1 MIKLK
6 DLLGEFIFG
15 LGATGGSGPVSKAQA
30 EKRAA
35 DKTKKNTDTKDK
47 ADKNTTWKDAKIK
60 NPATGNEISIKSAL
74 GYPKDSEVYIQ
85 AIKIG
90 KEKYNVPNSSGEYNR
105 YFDKDGKKREKAF
118 ENTIKLKDLLEAYNP
133 AEAFNKKVSKMTDRN
148 EHTGATIEL
157 AIYMD
162 DRDALS
168 KLNQIKKRQDIKG
181 SIASNKDA
189 NERNSIFNKLLRKA
203 KKELSE
209 KDYKLINSSF

>member
-6 DLLGEFIFG
+6 DLLSEFIFG

-90 KEKYNVPNSSGEYNR
+90 KEKYNVPNSSG
-105 YFDKDGKKREKAF
+105 DSS
-118 ENTIKLKDLLEAYNP
+118 T
-133 AEAFNKKVSKMTDRN
+133 TDRV
-148 EHTGATIEL
+148 A
-157 AIYMD
+157 
-162 DRDALS
+162 
-168 KLNQIKKRQDIKG
+168 KG
-181 SIASNKDA
+181 TLPL
-189 NERNSIFNKLLRKA
+189 F
-203 KKELSE
+203 
-209 KDYKLINSSF
+209 